1 MPRAAAALGSRGL
14 DTSSAA
20 AAARSPAF
28 ALSSGSLAV
37 TPCVNSSYRAL
48 PIKFAG
54 ALALAFMVFALPPA
68 SDAQQPGK
76 IPRIGILSGASS
88 SSTPMFEAFREGLR
102 DHGYVEGQNI
112 VLEFRLARGKLDLFP
127 TLAAD
132 LVRLNVDVIVTD
144 GGNAAPLAAR
154 NATQTIP
161 IVMAVSGQPDK
172 AGLIA
177 SFARPGGNVT
187 GLTLLA
193 QELAAKRLQL
203 FKEAVPRAT
212 RLSVLLTVA
221 NSRTSDYMRLME
233 AAAPTLGLK
242 LQPVPIEV
250 RSSNDLDSAFQSLVR
265 DHADGFVTIP
275 DVMLWNNRTRIV
287 DFARKNRLPA
297 MFPEREFADV
307 GGLMAYGPNVQA
319 NFRRA
324 AAFVDKILKGA
335 RPAELPV
342 EEPTKIELV
351 INLKTAKAL
360 GLTIPSALLQRA
372 DQVIE

>member
-1 MPRAAAALGSRGL
+1 
-14 DTSSAA
+14 
-20 AAARSPAF
+20 
-28 ALSSGSLAV
+28 V
-37 TPCVNSSYRAL
+37 
-48 PIKFAG
+48 PIKFAV

-76 IPRIGILSGASS
+76 IPRIGILSGASN

-102 DHGYVEGQNI
+102 NHGYVEGQNI

-203 FKEAVPRAT
+203 FKEAAPRAR

-233 AAAPTLGLK
+233 VAAPTLGLK

-250 RSSNDLDSAFQSLVR
+250 RSANDLDSAFQWRIGVASVATQTQCPSLKIHVS
-265 DHADGFVTIP
+265 I
-275 DVMLWNNRTRIV
+275 NRS
-287 DFARKNRLPA
+287 
-297 MFPEREFADV
+297 
-307 GGLMAYGPNVQA
+307 
-319 NFRRA
+319 RR
-324 AAFVDKILKGA
+324 
-335 RPAELPV
+335 
-342 EEPTKIELV
+342 T
-351 INLKTAKAL
+351 
-360 GLTIPSALLQRA
+360 
-372 DQVIE
+372 

>member
-1 MPRAAAALGSRGL
+1 M
-14 DTSSAA
+14 
-20 AAARSPAF
+20 
-28 ALSSGSLAV
+28 
-37 TPCVNSSYRAL
+37 

-335 RPAELPV
+335 KPAELPV